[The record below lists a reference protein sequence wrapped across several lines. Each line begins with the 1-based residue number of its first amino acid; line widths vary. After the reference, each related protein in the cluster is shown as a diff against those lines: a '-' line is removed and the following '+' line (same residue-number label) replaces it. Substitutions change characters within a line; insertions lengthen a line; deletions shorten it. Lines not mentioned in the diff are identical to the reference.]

1 MKIRLFI
8 VSFLSLSLSL
18 IAQEKRDKIF
28 NLFGSNNNYFFVKNG
43 NSIYKKDYSDSF
55 IDTLFFYNPNMDNEI
70 EFVTYKNKP
79 TIVSKGG
86 GMVWQVKND
95 TFKRIDNSYN
105 HKMTN
110 GSAVFVH
117 NDTIMKFGGYGY
129 WSDRNF
135 FTYFSETTSEWEFYP
150 INSTSLLPEGTSRPN
165 FSHTETNFYFSG
177 GVSHNPKNP
186 IIETRNNEVWRYNF
200 NKRTWTDLG
209 TANFNYTDS
218 NETLCIGKGR
228 LLTSDS
234 FVSTAEGRSVS
245 IYDYTKNQL
254 YKIERFNPSFGID
267 NAFINND
274 TLYNYRNN
282 KLISISL
289 EPYLSQEL
297 ISEGSLYLDTN
308 ALFKNLREF
317 TSIILVLL
325 LLIVLYLY
333 SKNRKRPKLT
343 DTGFK
348 FNRVHHPLSLNELK
362 VLNLLVNN
370 KRVESKNILTT
381 IYDKELSSAQNNRI
395 KLEVVESLNTKVSNI
410 MGVKNFINSKKSLK
424 DQRMLIY
431 YSNFRS
437 DFI

>member
-1 MKIRLFI
+1 MKIRLLFLLFFTI
-8 VSFLSLSLSL
+8 SFSLYT
-18 IAQEKRDKIF
+18 QENNQGIF
-28 NLFGSNNNYFFVKNG
+28 TILGNSTKHFYVKNG
-43 NSIYKKDYSDSF
+43 NTVYKKNYNDSLLN
-55 IDTLFFYNPNMDNEI
+55 TLFFKNSTSLNDI
-70 EFVTYKNKP
+70 KFVTFKNKP
-79 TIVSKGG
+79 TLVSKGG

-95 TFKRIDNSYN
+95 TFRRIDNSLN

-117 NDTIMKFGGYGY
+117 NDTLMKFGGYGY

-150 INSTSLLPEGTSRPN
+150 INPTSILPEGTSRPN

-177 GVSHNPKNP
+177 GISHDPKNP

-209 TANFNYTDS
+209 TANFNYTNS
-218 NETLCIGKGR
+218 EETLCIGKGR
-228 LLTSDS
+228 LLTSFS
-234 FVSTAEGRSVS
+234 SEYTTEGRSAS

-267 NAFINND
+267 SAFINND

-282 KLISISL
+282 KLISLSL
-289 EPYLSQEL
+289 EPYLSHEL
-297 ISEGSLYLDTN
+297 INQGSLYLDTN

-317 TSIILVLL
+317 TSIILVSL

-381 IYDKELSSAQNNRI
+381 IYDNELSSAQNNRI